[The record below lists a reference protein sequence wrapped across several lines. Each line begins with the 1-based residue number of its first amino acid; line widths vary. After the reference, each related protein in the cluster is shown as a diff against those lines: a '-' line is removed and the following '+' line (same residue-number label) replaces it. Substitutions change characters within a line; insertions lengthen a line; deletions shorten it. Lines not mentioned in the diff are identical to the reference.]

1 MKSKRNKTKQNTK
14 KAKLILSLFYF
25 NNIEKDLRLIYH
37 FLMKFLQDK
46 KAAIFNASTILIIL
60 TGIIV
65 RIFAYFNN
73 LYYIP
78 IDDCHSLYR
87 IDTVTLEE
95 CFTVFLQGANFLP
108 LYKTLLFGIYKI
120 CGYNFLALKMPSLIV
135 SISILPLAFIL
146 LKKMFQNKLII
157 ATVMLLLAF
166 NYNLIYFGTRLKP
179 YIFDVFFSI
188 LILNTVIS
196 ISAKSSIISL
206 KQTIKYAISS
216 IIIFFFSIPNLALI
230 ELYFG
235 ILFIKNIIEKQSANI
250 KKLILFQI
258 LTLPFLLAEYFT
270 YIKQI
275 QEDSGLKSQW
285 TTDLFYYAPKSLDAV
300 NALINYVYFRFFW
313 WDTTV
318 GTTLSKYTIIAFLLI
333 FVAGSV
339 CCAVN
344 SIKRKDTKDILLIAA
359 VYTFLLLSYLGFY
372 PFCNRQITFLIPII
386 IFVTF
391 KPFDYKTNKYIQ
403 IILNIAVLAY
413 LALFAKHALNSYE
426 IQAIISDNNISTTI
440 KSLMDTLKNTN
451 PNTDILLGY
460 GAICAPCLGN
470 KNFIE
475 INEFTTENN
484 NISIKY
490 IEKKQN
496 TYNEACSIN
505 ELTANKTNIYFL
517 LSENT
522 ESDESKK
529 IENLITQQGYNF
541 VEEKDSP
548 FVNYKV
554 FTK

>member
-1 MKSKRNKTKQNTK
+1 
-14 KAKLILSLFYF
+14 
-25 NNIEKDLRLIYH
+25 
-37 FLMKFLQDK
+37 MKFLQDK
-46 KAAIFNASTILIIL
+46 KTAIFNSSVILIIL
-60 TGIIV
+60 AGIIV
-65 RIFAYFNN
+65 RIFAYFSN

-78 IDDCHSLYR
+78 LDDCHSLYG
-87 IDTVTLEE
+87 INTATLKE

-120 CGYNFLALKMPSLIV
+120 FGYNFLALKIPSLIV
-135 SISILPLAFIL
+135 SISILPLAFVL

-157 ATVMLLLAF
+157 TTVMLLLAF

-179 YIFDVFFSI
+179 YIFDVFFT
-188 LILNTVIS
+188 LVILNTAVS
-196 ISAKSSIISL
+196 INAKSSIISL

-285 TTDLFYYAPKSLDAV
+285 TADLFYYAPKSLDAV

-318 GTTLSKYTIIAFLLI
+318 GTTFSKYTIIAFLLI
-333 FVAGSV
+333 FTAGSV
-339 CCAVN
+339 CCTVN
-344 SIKRKDTKDILLIAA
+344 SIKRKNTKDILLITA
-359 VYTFLLLSYLGFY
+359 VYAFLLLSYLGFY
-372 PFCNRQITFLIPII
+372 PFCNRSITFLIPII
-386 IFVTF
+386 IFITF
-391 KPFDYKTNKYIQ
+391 KPFDYKTNKYAQ
-403 IILNIAVLAY
+403 IILNIAVFAY
-413 LALFAKHALNSYE
+413 LALLAKHALNSYE
-426 IQAIISDNNISTTI
+426 IQAIMSDNNISITT

-490 IEKKQN
+490 IDKNQN

-505 ELTANKTNIYFL
+505 ELTANKRNIYFL

-522 ESDESKK
+522 ESDESKE

-548 FVNYKV
+548 FINYKV
-554 FTK
+554 FSK